1 MSLRKSAI
9 RWEKTSR
16 MNKGNNRNILCAA
29 TGICHEFAKPDGKR
43 LKVLDDI
50 NLQIISGEVVALLG
64 PSGCGKS
71 TILRILAGLI
81 KPTVGDVFTH
91 GEKLTG
97 LNQDAAIVF
106 QGFALYPWMTV
117 SQNIEIV
124 LRSTGYPADEIG
136 GRVSQTVRMVGLSG
150 FEDTYPREL
159 SGGMKQRVG
168 IARAIAVKPEL
179 LFMDEPFS
187 QIDALTAESL
197 RAEVLDIW
205 KMADANPQ
213 SILMVSHDIK
223 EVVYMADRIIVLGAH
238 PGRIRTVMEN
248 PLSRPRDYRSL
259 EFQRLVERLHDI
271 ISGHEMPDVAVEPV
285 MPPNFIEPL
294 PNCSA
299 SEIVGLLE
307 YLDARGGT
315 ADVFQISI
323 DTRSEFGQII
333 TIVKGAEML
342 DLVDTPKRMVTL
354 TPVGKQFTNASP
366 EDRAAIWRRQ
376 MLQLKLFQKIKEL
389 IEKHPDKT
397 INKELILEIIV
408 MHMPFENYEALFDN
422 LILWGRYGNLFAYD
436 EVAEALSAVDAP
448 A

>member
-1 MSLRKSAI
+1 MT
-9 RWEKTSR
+9 EH
-16 MNKGNNRNILCAA
+16 MNKGNNGKILCAA
-29 TGICHEFAKPDGKR
+29 AGISHEFAKPEGNR
-43 LKVLDDI
+43 LKVLDNI
-50 NLQIISGEVVALLG
+50 SLQIKSGEVVALLG

-81 KPTVGDVFTH
+81 KPTAGDVFTH
-91 GEKLTG
+91 GEKLRG
-97 LNQDAAIVF
+97 LNLGAAIVF

-117 SQNIEIV
+117 TENIEVV
-124 LRSTGYPADEIG
+124 LKSTGYPSAEIDD
-136 GRVSQTVRMVGLSG
+136 RVSETVRMVGLSG
-150 FEDTYPREL
+150 FEDAYPREL

-187 QIDALTAESL
+187 QVDALTAESL

-205 KMADANPQ
+205 EIADTNPQ

-238 PGRIRTVMEN
+238 PGRIRTVTEN
-248 PLSRPRDYRSL
+248 PLPRPRDYRSL
-259 EFQRLVERLHDI
+259 EFQRLMERLHDI
-271 ISGHEMPDVAVEPV
+271 ISGHEMPDVTVEPV

-299 SEIVGLLE
+299 SEIVGLME

-333 TIVKGAEML
+333 TVVKGAEML

-354 TPVGKQFTNASP
+354 TPVGRQFTKASP
-366 EDRAAIWRRQ
+366 EARKDIWRRQ
-376 MLQLKLFQKIKEL
+376 MLQLNLFRTIKEL
-389 IEKHPDKT
+389 IDKHPEQA
-397 INKELILEIIV
+397 INKELILEMIV
-408 MHMPFENYEALFDN
+408 MHMPFENYEPLFDN
-422 LILWGRYGNLFAYD
+422 LIRWARYGNLFSYD
-436 EVAEALSAVDAP
+436 ETSETLSSADTP